1 MGRGTAAPDADQA
14 CRDSNWPGRWVSFPR
29 LDHRE
34 SALRCLA
41 LLPVLLGLPGALLAQ
56 DSLVT
61 DSGVPRQR
69 MDSAFGPIG
78 VIPDTVP
85 LIRHVELRRSDVF
98 DSAEAR
104 KWYAR
109 LVNGLH
115 IMSRPSVIERE
126 LLLGPGDPWDSAR
139 AAETARNLRRLGV
152 FRQVSVDSATTD
164 SGLVMLVTA
173 KDGWSTQA
181 DLRFRS
187 TGGQTDWQAALIER
201 NLLGTATRLVG
212 RYRHTP
218 DRNLWNAQF
227 VQPRLFARSLSL
239 ALRYEKRTDGN
250 RSQVV
255 LERPFFALSDR
266 FGISTAFEYR
276 NERVFRFFD
285 GFEEAGDSLRRRYVL
300 GSVEAARALS
310 ASPRGYLRV
319 GVVGQV
325 RRDDFAPWPA
335 QPAASSVT
343 GSAGVFIEW
352 KNANFALSR
361 GFLKLG
367 QDEDV
372 DLSRFVRLQLN
383 TAPEF
388 LGYRRGGVGGLFQAR
403 LGTQFASGFA
413 WADARVNGVLTSEG
427 VDSGSVTLGA
437 TAVLRPVRRHL
448 AILHADVGW
457 LENPVP
463 GTEFDLGFA
472 RGPRGFPIHAFTGDR
487 TYFTTAEY
495 RVSLA
500 DDLFKTLALGVAGFA
515 DHGGA
520 WYSGSEQRS
529 GTDVGLG
536 LRLSPS
542 RAADA
547 NPTRLDLAYRFKND
561 RERAGWVF
569 VVASGLVF
577 SINPRG
583 GQ

>member
-1 MGRGTAAPDADQA
+1 LTGALGII
-14 CRDSNWPGRWVSFPR
+14 PR
-29 LDHRE
+29 HNHSE

-41 LLPVLLGLPGALLAQ
+41 LLPVLLGAPAALFGQ

-61 DSGVPRQR
+61 DSGVPPQR
-69 MDSAFGPIG
+69 IDSTFGPIG
-78 VIPDTVP
+78 TFPGPAAAP
-85 LIRHVELRRSDVF
+85 LIRYLELRRSDVF
-98 DSAEAR
+98 DSAETG

-115 IMSRPSVIERE
+115 IMTRPAVIERE
-126 LLLGPGDPWDSAR
+126 LLLGPGEPWDSAR

-152 FRQVSVDSATTD
+152 FRQVSVDSVTTD
-164 SGLVMLVTA
+164 SGLVMRVTA

-187 TGGQTDWQAALIER
+187 TGGQTDWQTSLIER

-239 ALRYEKRTDGN
+239 ALRYEKRSDGN
-250 RSQVV
+250 RSQVAV
-255 LERPFFALSDR
+255 ERPFFALSDHV
-266 FGISTAFEYR
+266 GISTLFEYR

-285 GFEEAGDSLRRRYVL
+285 GFSEAGDSLRRRYVL
-300 GSVEAARALS
+300 GSVEAARALR

-319 GVVGQV
+319 GMVGQV

-335 QPAASSVT
+335 QPASSSVT
-343 GSAGVFIEW
+343 GSAGVFLEW
-352 KNANFALSR
+352 KSANFALSR

-372 DLSRFVRLQLN
+372 DLSRFVRLQIN
-383 TAPEF
+383 TANEF
-388 LGYRRGGVGGLFQAR
+388 LGYRRDGVGGLLQVR
-403 LGTQFASGFA
+403 LGTQFPAGFA
-413 WADARVNGVLTSEG
+413 WVDGRVNGVLTAGG

-437 TAVLRPVRRHL
+437 TGVFRPVRRHL

-457 LENPVP
+457 LKNPIP
-463 GTEFDLGFA
+463 STEFDLGFA

-500 DDLFKTLALGVAGFA
+500 EDLFKSLALGVAGFA

-520 WYSGSEQRS
+520 WYSGSPRRT

-569 VVASGLVF
+569 VIASGLVF
-577 SINPRG
+577 SLNPRG